1 MPTPHIL
8 STLQDG
14 IVLMSSIKMQ
24 HQAQAVARTLQHRG
38 VPLEFALVEHVLF
51 NNQETFVESP
61 VNVRAKTVLLFQDF
75 CGDPDKDFMRMSVTC
90 DALWNANVRSIILIT
105 PFLPYTRQD
114 RRSYKKRESVA
125 IKMIANFMET
135 NAAIDHL
142 VTYDLHAPQITLA
155 FNRIRV
161 DNVPGHAL
169 FAPYIRQ
176 KFAGVLNDAT
186 VIDNTGDYGNL
197 GGTSVVS
204 TDVGGAKRAR
214 DFSITCGIKNEVAV
228 IEKERDTGGSR
239 AIKLVGDVGRI
250 ALIYD
255 DMGDTMGS
263 MINAYNMIKDRDGVE
278 EVYAIVTHGI
288 LSPDEKSTAETK
300 LKKSGL
306 RLIMADTIPRQS
318 EYLKKYPNITVVPS
332 TDFMSEIITA
342 LISVNGSMTKAVHK
356 WEQLSLAA

>member
-1 MPTPHIL
+1 MATPHIL
-8 STLQDG
+8 SALQDG
-14 IVLMSSIKMQ
+14 IVLMCSTRMQ
-24 HQAQAVARTLQHRG
+24 AQAQAVARALQHRG
-38 VPLEFALVEHVLF
+38 VPLEFATVEHVLF

-61 VNVRAKTVLLFQDF
+61 VNVRSKTVLLFQDF

-90 DALWNANVRSIILIT
+90 DALWNANVRNIILIT

-142 VTYDLHAPQITLA
+142 VTFDLHAPQITLA

-169 FAPYIRQ
+169 FAPYIRS
-176 KFAGVLNDAT
+176 KFADVLNEAT
-186 VIDNTGDYGNL
+186 IVDNTGDNALL

-214 DFSITCGIKNEVAV
+214 DFSLTCGIKNEVAI
-228 IEKERDTGGSR
+228 IEKERDKKGSR

-263 MINAYNMIKDRDGVE
+263 MINAYNMIKDRAGVE

-288 LSPDEKSTAETK
+288 LSPDKNGAAEKK
-300 LKKSGL
+300 LKKSGMK
-306 RLIMADTIPRQS
+306 LIMADTIPRQAT
-318 EYLKKYPNITVVPS
+318 YLAEHPYITVVPS
-332 TDFMSEIITA
+332 TNFMSEIITA
-342 LISVNGSMTKAVHK
+342 LITVNGSMTKAVDN
-356 WEQLSLAA
+356 WEQLSLAD